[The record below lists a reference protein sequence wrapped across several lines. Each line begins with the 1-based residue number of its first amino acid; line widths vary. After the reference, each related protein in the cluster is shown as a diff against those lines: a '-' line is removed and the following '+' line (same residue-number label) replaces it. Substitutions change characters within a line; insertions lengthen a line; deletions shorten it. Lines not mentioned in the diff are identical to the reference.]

1 MNCELSRSLLHGYLD
16 GELDP
21 VRAQEFEQH
30 LENCSPCIAQL
41 EAQETLRGSLRKANL
56 YERAPESLTR
66 KFRRQIA
73 SAESES
79 DWSWRAFRTGR
90 SRKGDAAKALGEH
103 GAQQD
108 QHAHGRP
115 QSALAD

>member
-41 EAQETLRGSLRKANL
+41 EAQETLRGSLRKAGQRGSCGVRR
-56 YERAPESLTR
+56 RAPPL
-66 KFRRQIA
+66 
-73 SAESES
+73 
-79 DWSWRAFRTGR
+79 
-90 SRKGDAAKALGEH
+90 
-103 GAQQD
+103 
-108 QHAHGRP
+108 
-115 QSALAD
+115 